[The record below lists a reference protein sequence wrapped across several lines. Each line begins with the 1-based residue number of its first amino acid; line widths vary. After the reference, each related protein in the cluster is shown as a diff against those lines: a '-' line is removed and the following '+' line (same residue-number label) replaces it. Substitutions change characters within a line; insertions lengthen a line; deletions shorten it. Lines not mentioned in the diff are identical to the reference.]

1 MLLYK
6 QIVPLD
12 ALGLP
17 IHVKIAC
24 ASKAKASGRAGG
36 RGGDS
41 VVCDICKTHFRKK
54 MGMAPAWFSHRGPDF
69 GRVTPSRLLHMGS
82 GSGSS

>member
-6 QIVPLD
+6 QIVPLN

-24 ASKAKASGRAGG
+24 ASKAKAAGRARG

-41 VVCDICKTHFRKK
+41 VVHDICKTHFRKNL
-54 MGMAPAWFSHRGPDF
+54 GMAPAGFSHGGPDV
-69 GRVTPSRLLHMGS
+69 GRVTPSRLLHVGS
-82 GSGSS
+82 G